1 MKKHYYLGLNAKLRH
16 GWRHL
21 LTRGRQSDVTA
32 LSSYLG
38 QKYGGKA
45 ILTKNGRSALAIALK
60 TYFTRGDGIIVN
72 GFTCYAVIEAVRAA
86 GLVPIYADINRET
99 LNYDAETLNKLW
111 AGPAAAS
118 SPTPAG
124 AGVPQAASPAHAGS
138 TQATPTHAGSTQA
151 TPIISGII
159 VQNTLGNPV
168 DIKAVER
175 FAGKHG
181 LVIIEDLA
189 HCAGIKYADG
199 REAGTIGA
207 ASVLSFGKD
216 KSIDTI
222 SGGAVVLRYPC
233 KTTIRAPKKLPKM
246 SDRIRGRIYPLI
258 AGAVRGLSYVHLGGL
273 CMRVA
278 LKLHL
283 VEKSA
288 DNKLELDRTLT
299 PAEAKLA
306 LRQLKAL
313 NTSGEAP
320 LREFYLVDDRALV
333 LDELKRAGYHFAGFW
348 YETPIAPER
357 YYKKAD
363 FDESKCPVAAEV
375 ARQIINFPT
384 YYTRSD
390 LAEARRIVQKHLT
403 YGGKNAR

>member
-1 MKKHYYLGLNAKLRH
+1 M
-16 GWRHL
+16 
-21 LTRGRQSDVTA
+21 
-32 LSSYLG
+32 
-38 QKYGGKA
+38 
-45 ILTKNGRSALAIALK
+45 
-60 TYFTRGDGIIVN
+60 
-72 GFTCYAVIEAVRAA
+72 
-86 GLVPIYADINRET
+86 
-99 LNYDAETLNKLW
+99 
-111 AGPAAAS
+111 
-118 SPTPAG
+118 
-124 AGVPQAASPAHAGS
+124 
-138 TQATPTHAGSTQA
+138 
-151 TPIISGII
+151 
-159 VQNTLGNPV
+159 

-288 DNKLELDRTLT
+288 DNKLELDKTLT

-363 FDESKCPVAAEV
+363 FDEAKCPVATEV

-390 LAEARRIVQKHLT
+390 LAEARKIVQKHLT

>member
-21 LTRGRQSDVTA
+21 LTRGRQSDIAA
-32 LSSYLG
+32 LSSYLD

-45 ILTKNGRSALAIALK
+45 VLTKNGRSALAIALK
-60 TYFTRGDGIIVN
+60 AYFTRGDGIIVN

-111 AGPAAAS
+111 AGPAAAW
-118 SPTPAG
+118 G
-124 AGVPQAASPAHAGS
+124 
-138 TQATPTHAGSTQA
+138 

-159 VQNTLGNPV
+159 IQNTLGNPV

-181 LVIIEDLA
+181 LMIIEDLA

-288 DNKLELDRTLT
+288 DNKLELDKTLT

-363 FDESKCPVAAEV
+363 FDEAKCPVAAEV

-390 LAEARRIVQKHLT
+390 LAEARKIVQKHLT

>member
-21 LTRGRQSDVTA
+21 LTRGRQSDVAA

-45 ILTKNGRSALAIALK
+45 VLTKNGRSALAIALK
-60 TYFTRGDGIIVN
+60 AYFTRGDGIIVN

-99 LNYDAETLNKLW
+99 LNYDVKTLEALW
-111 AGPAAAS
+111 AGPAAAW
-118 SPTPAG
+118 G
-124 AGVPQAASPAHAGS
+124 
-138 TQATPTHAGSTQA
+138 

-159 VQNTLGNPV
+159 IQNTLGNPV
-168 DIKAVER
+168 DIETVER

-181 LVIIEDLA
+181 LMIIEDLA

-288 DNKLELDRTLT
+288 DNKLELDKTLT

-333 LDELKRAGYHFAGFW
+333 LDKLKRAGYHFAGFW

-363 FDESKCPVAAEV
+363 FDEAKCPVAAEV

-390 LAEARRIVQKHLT
+390 LAEARKIVQKHLT